1 MKAFLSWKFLKILFL
16 HPLRSWKQA
25 VFGSQFGSQNWLRK
39 APCIV
44 VGFRHHFS
52 CISPKSSLFYMF
64 LAFRICIDIIFLL
77 KTKLIKWKAP
87 KSVREPKIG
96 ILGLFGQKMVWLLIF
111 NCNLSM
117 FSVRIRE
124 RLINGALWLL
134 TRAFRICNEI
144 DFLPKN
150 KRFRCHKA
158 TRHHFRVDGGSIFF
172 YFFLS
177 EHILWTKGHL
187 WVPQAWSSVNPLVHK
202 KTVPHQILFTLHST
216 WQ

>member
-1 MKAFLSWKFLKILFL
+1 MNAILVKGSAWMKACLSWKILKILVL

-25 VFGSQFGSQNWLRK
+25 VFGSQFRSQNWLPK
-39 APCIV
+39 APCAV
-44 VGFRHHFS
+44 VGFRHNFS
-52 CISPKSSLFYMF
+52 RISPKSSLFYMF

-134 TRAFRICNEI
+134 TRAFRICI
-144 DFLPKN
+144 DINFLFKT
-150 KRFRCHKA
+150 KLIKHYGWF
-158 TRHHFRVDGGSIFF
+158 GGLRDSCI
-172 YFFLS
+172 
-177 EHILWTKGHL
+177 GM
-187 WVPQAWSSVNPLVHK
+187 
-202 KTVPHQILFTLHST
+202 
-216 WQ
+216 